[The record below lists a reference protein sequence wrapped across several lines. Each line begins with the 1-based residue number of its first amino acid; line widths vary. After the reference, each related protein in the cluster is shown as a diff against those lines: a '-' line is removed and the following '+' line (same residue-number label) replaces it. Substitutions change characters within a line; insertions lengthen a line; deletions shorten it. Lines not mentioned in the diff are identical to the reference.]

1 MMKPE
6 KNLICLVFVFFLLTQ
21 IADAQKSATKMPRKQ
36 KVEIGISLM
45 ASNYA
50 GDLEEKPINY
60 NYTLPG
66 FGAQVRYNFTN
77 KFSLRFGMDYG
88 TIEDADSMATS
99 HYRQRRNLSFKTS
112 ILDGYLAGE
121 YYFATWSN
129 HRKVFSQLYVFG
141 GLGSFYFQPKA
152 LYNGTWYNL
161 QPLHTEGQGTQEYP
175 NREPYQ
181 LNQVYIPF
189 GIGARL
195 TLGPTWFL
203 NFEFR
208 ANKTFTD
215 YLDDVSLTY
224 ASSDELLQYG
234 GPIAVAL
241 ADRTS
246 EKYPLKVGV
255 NGPGATRGAN
265 KANDDWFYFTG
276 FTLCHSLKPKR
287 HCYTF

>member
-1 MMKPE
+1 MMPK
-6 KNLICLVFVFFLLTQ
+6 KNLIYFAFGFLLLAQ
-21 IADAQKSATKMPRKQ
+21 VADAQKSATKMPRKD
-36 KVEIGISLM
+36 KVEIGIFLG
-45 ASNYA
+45 ASNYE
-50 GDLEEKPINY
+50 GTLEEKPINY

-66 FGAQVRYNFTN
+66 YGAMVRYNFTN

-88 TIEDADSMATS
+88 TIEDADSVATS
-99 HYRQRRNLSFKTS
+99 SWRNERNLSFKTT

-129 HRKVFSQLYVFG
+129 HRKVFSQLYVLG
-141 GLGSFYFQPKA
+141 GLGSFYFKPQA

-189 GIGARL
+189 GLGVRW
-195 TLGPTWFL
+195 TLSRTWFL

-224 ASSDELLQYG
+224 ASPDVLEQYG

-241 ADRTS
+241 ANRTA
-246 EKYPLKVGV
+246 ERYPKYADKNFTGTQR
-255 NGPGATRGAN
+255 GGTRTT
-265 KANDDWFYFTG
+265 DDWFFFTG

-287 HCYTF
+287 HCYSF

>member
-1 MMKPE
+1 
-6 KNLICLVFVFFLLTQ
+6 
-21 IADAQKSATKMPRKQ
+21 MPRKD
-36 KVEIGISLM
+36 KVEIGIFLG
-45 ASNYA
+45 ASNYE
-50 GDLEEKPINY
+50 GTLEEKPINY

-66 FGAQVRYNFTN
+66 YGAMVRYNFTN
-77 KFSLRFGMDYG
+77 KFSMRFGMDYG
-88 TIEDADSMATS
+88 TIEDADSAATS
-99 HYRQRRNLSFKTS
+99 SWRNQRNLSFKTT
-112 ILDGYLAGE
+112 ILDGYVAGE

-141 GLGSFYFQPKA
+141 GVGSFHFNPQA

-175 NREPYQ
+175 NREPYS

-189 GIGARL
+189 GLGARF
-195 TLGPTWFL
+195 TLSPTWFL

-215 YLDDVSLTY
+215 YLDDASQTY
-224 ASSDELLQYG
+224 ASPDELLQYG

-241 ADRTS
+241 ANRTA
-246 EKYPLKVGV
+246 ERFPQYADKDYTGTQRGENKV
-255 NGPGATRGAN
+255 R
-265 KANDDWFYFTG
+265 DDWFYFTG

-287 HCYTF
+287 HCYSF